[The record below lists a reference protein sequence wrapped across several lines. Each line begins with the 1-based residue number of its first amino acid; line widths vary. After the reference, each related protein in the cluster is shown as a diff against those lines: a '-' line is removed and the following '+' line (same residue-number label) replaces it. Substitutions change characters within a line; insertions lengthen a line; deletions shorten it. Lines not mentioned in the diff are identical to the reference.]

1 LYLPFVI
8 SSRQKMNSVFPGITG
23 ISFLLLVFSCRPA
36 PKHYLDHR
44 WSGDDGNQIMIFD
57 GDSSLQWIFHE
68 PTLSDTFLVR
78 YRLDQSAT
86 PNRLDLY
93 NFSSGILKGKILA
106 GIVQP
111 LSPDSIQLDFEPAE
125 TWAEADSVRPRTFD
139 PEQRRVFVK
148 VK

>member
-1 LYLPFVI
+1 
-8 SSRQKMNSVFPGITG
+8 
-23 ISFLLLVFSCRPA
+23 
-36 PKHYLDHR
+36 
-44 WSGDDGNQIMIFD
+44 MIFD

-78 YRLDQSAT
+78 YRLDQR
-86 PNRLDLY
+86 PPPPRLDLY
-93 NFSSGILKGKILA
+93 DFSRGILKGKLLA

-125 TWAEADSVRPRTFD
+125 TWAEADSVRPRAFD
-139 PEQRRVFVK
+139 PEQRRVFVR